1 MEAKEIIFGGKNMQ
15 NVAFILIGLGILA
28 LISWGVKEFFIASE
42 IPLLIRIAAGA
53 IGAGVLVLIGVVIKD
68 RRKKAK
74 AEDFKEVEK

>member
-1 MEAKEIIFGGKNMQ
+1 MQ

-74 AEDFKEVEK
+74 TEDFKKVEK